1 MSSFASHADFL
12 NYADTGLVPGLDAI
26 LFERHQP
33 KAFAD
38 PYHHH
43 ASVELNFLDGCDM
56 EYSFSGTTVERKSDS
71 LTLFWGA
78 SPHGVTNVSGNGEII
93 NLYISFS
100 QILRWGLPESFL
112 NALIAGDVMSA
123 PAQPEIDRY
132 IFRRWTEE
140 IKNADSTW
148 HQLILGEVE
157 MRVRRFA
164 LEGWETVKSGY
175 GEVRSVVGAGGAM
188 QHIEEMLRYIA
199 NNYCDPISVTDVADH
214 VGLSPSYAMTLFRRV
229 VGVPIKEHITR
240 IRLSHAQMLLS
251 NSDAKILSIAMDSG
265 FGSLSSFYESFQSH
279 LDTTPSVFRREARR
293 L

>member
-1 MSSFASHADFL
+1 MMSTVATHADFL
-12 NYADTGLVPGLDAI
+12 NYADTGLIPGLDAI
-26 LFERHQP
+26 LFERHRP
-33 KAFAD
+33 TAFAD

-56 EYSFSGTTVERKSDS
+56 EYSFSGTTVARKSDT

-78 SPHGVTNVSGNGEII
+78 SPHGVTKVTGDGEII

-123 PAQPEIDRY
+123 PAKSETDRFT
-132 IFRRWTEE
+132 FRRWTDE
-140 IKNADSTW
+140 IKNSDATW

-199 NNYCDPISVTDVADH
+199 NNYCNN
-214 VGLSPSYAMTLFRRV
+214 L
-229 VGVPIKEHITR
+229 
-240 IRLSHAQMLLS
+240 
-251 NSDAKILSIAMDSG
+251 
-265 FGSLSSFYESFQSH
+265 
-279 LDTTPSVFRREARR
+279 
-293 L
+293 